1 MELKYKNLHN
11 KLKKLGNITHSNS
24 VIHEQHSYAPNTQ
37 PRVINLTNKQLT
49 GKQLHILSK
58 GPQYAIETA
67 PKKNIDNI
75 IAETECAIKHVESKW
90 QNTYRFLAAKQIK
103 KIKEKQTQNPFF
115 EGNHPVVCYI

>member
-75 IAETECAIKHVESKW
+75 IA
-90 QNTYRFLAAKQIK
+90 
-103 KIKEKQTQNPFF
+103 
-115 EGNHPVVCYI
+115 